1 MNALDD
7 IPLAVEYRTGNV
19 RPLLAEIRH
28 ALERLVDTGEPT
40 AIDLRSIPLAP
51 GEEDELLEVLGEGEV
66 RAELH
71 ALGPSEIRETAISG
85 VWLVTHRNAAGEIAG
100 QFIEVTRMPQ
110 ILESQEAD
118 MLRGMAILAER
129 LTAPGTKTGENH

>member
-1 MNALDD
+1 MKPLGD

-40 AIDLRSIPLAP
+40 AIDLRSMPLAP
-51 GEEDELLEVLGEGEV
+51 GEEEALLEALGEGEV

-71 ALGPSEIRETAISG
+71 ALGPSEITETAISG
-85 VWLVTHRNAAGEIAG
+85 VWLVTHRNASGEIAG

-118 MLRGMAILAER
+118 MLRGMAILAEK
-129 LTAPGTKTGENH
+129 LASPGTDTEGNH

>member
-1 MNALDD
+1 MKSLDD
-7 IPLAVEYRTGNV
+7 IAVTLEHPTGNV

-28 ALERLVDTGEPT
+28 ALERLIDTGEPT

-51 GEEDELLEVLGEGEV
+51 TEEAEIVEALGEGEV

-71 ALGPSEIRETAISG
+71 VLGPSEIRETAIGG
-85 VWLVTHRNAAGEIAG
+85 VWLVTHRNASGEIAG
-100 QFIEVTRMPQ
+100 KFIEVTRMPQ

-118 MLRGMAILAER
+118 MLRGMAILAEK
-129 LTAPGTKTGENH
+129 LSAPGTTTGENH